1 MPIGNHK
8 GSHVQGR
15 HASGRN
21 ASSASSSYRSAA
33 AQQGASAKPARARQ
47 SQYQHQARQ
56 ASQAERP
63 GGTTAFPSAGAK
75 SGYVSGSY
83 HVPTGEGRR
92 AAIGSRSAQ
101 APIAGGA
108 GQFAAAGVVGGSGGV
123 GQYSR
128 NSYGSAARHN
138 GGNGGKGGG
147 PFRVVFIVAII
158 VLVASL
164 CALGAIGYQ
173 YFAQQRAYGDL
184 EQYAEVSDVQG
195 SGGNVSLSSLSVDWD
210 SLRAINP
217 DIVAWI
223 YVPDTP
229 INYPVVQGVDN
240 EEYLHKAFDGSTG
253 WLASAGT
260 IFLDSNNKSDLT
272 DRNSGLYGH
281 HMNDGSMFASLADFV
296 DQSTFDSHRDIYV
309 LTPSGNYRLTTFA
322 VVKTVGS
329 DAIVQTSFADD
340 ASYQAY
346 VQDKLDRS
354 SVSQSGTVLTASD
367 VKQSMLFSTCEYTQ
381 NDGRSVLF
389 AAVVET
395 TAANDPYL
403 TGTQQGTTNLSS
415 NTNTVMDRDY

>member
-8 GSHVQGR
+8 GSHAQGR
-15 HASGRN
+15 HAAGQGAHSG
-21 ASSASSSYRSAA
+21 SYQSAA
-33 AQQGASAKPARARQ
+33 SQQGQYSQPARPQQPHHQGQ
-47 SQYQHQARQ
+47 SQAGAAH
-56 ASQAERP
+56 P
-63 GGTTAFPSAGAK
+63 GGTTAFPSAGA
-75 SGYVSGSY
+75 SGGYVPGSY
-83 HVPTGEGRR
+83 HVPTVPTAGFQPANG
-92 AAIGSRSAQ
+92 AASQQVPPAN
-101 APIAGGA
+101 GA
-108 GQFAAAGVVGGSGGV
+108 GQFAAAGGT

-128 NSYGSAARHN
+128 NSYGSAARQN
-138 GGNGGKGGG
+138 GGNNKNGGG
-147 PFRVVFIVAII
+147 PWRVVFIVAII

-173 YFAQQRAYGDL
+173 YFAQQRAYNDL
-184 EQYAEVSDVQG
+184 EQYAQVSDAQG
-195 SGGNVSLSSLSVDWD
+195 SGTVSLSSLTVDWD

-229 INYPVVQGVDN
+229 INYPVVQGADN

-260 IFLDSNNKSDLT
+260 IFLDSTNKSDLS
-272 DRNSGLYGH
+272 DRNSALYGH

-309 LTPSGNYRLTTFA
+309 LTPNGNYRLTTFA

-340 ASYQAY
+340 SSYRAY
-346 VQDKLDRS
+346 IQDKLDRS
-354 SVSQSGTVLTASD
+354 SVSQSGTVFTAAD

-395 TAANDPYL
+395 TATNDPYL
-403 TGTQQGTTNLSS
+403 TGTQQGTTNLTSG
-415 NTNTVMDRDY
+415 TDTVMDRNY

>member
-8 GSHVQGR
+8 GSHAQGS
-15 HASGRN
+15 HASGQGVRP
-21 ASSASSSYRSAA
+21 ASYRS
-33 AQQGASAKPARARQ
+33 GG
-47 SQYQHQARQ
+47 SQYGAAGKTAKVQQTSHWPQGKPSTPRHNGNVAYPEAGSSRRYAPGNYRVPTVSGYQ
-56 ASQAERP
+56 ASTGAAVGRVPSPNGRSQCVDP
-63 GGTTAFPSAGAK
+63 GDA
-75 SGYVSGSY
+75 
-83 HVPTGEGRR
+83 
-92 AAIGSRSAQ
+92 
-101 APIAGGA
+101 
-108 GQFAAAGVVGGSGGV
+108 

-128 NSYGSAARHN
+128 DSYGSVGRRK
-138 GGNGGKGGG
+138 GGSSGKGGG
-147 PFRVVFIVAII
+147 PWRVVFIVAIV

-164 CALGAIGYQ
+164 CALGAIAYQ
-173 YFAQQRAYGDL
+173 YFAQQRAYSDL
-184 EQYAEVSDVQG
+184 EQYADVSDTQG
-195 SGGNVSLSSLSVDWD
+195 SGAISLSSLTVDWD

-229 INYPVVQGVDN
+229 INYPVVQGSDN
-240 EEYLHKAFDGSTG
+240 DEYLHKAFDGSTG

-260 IFLDSNNKSDLT
+260 IFLDSANKSDLT
-272 DRNSGLYGH
+272 DRNNALYGH

-309 LTPSGNYRLTTFA
+309 LTPSGNYRLITFA

-340 ASYQAY
+340 ASYRSY

-354 SVSQSGTVLTASD
+354 SVTQSGTVLTAAD

-403 TGTQQGTTNLSS
+403 TGTQSGTTNLSS
-415 NTNTVMDRDY
+415 NTDTVMDRDY

>member
-8 GSHVQGR
+8 GSHAQGR
-15 HASGRN
+15 HAAGQGVRP
-21 ASSASSSYRSAA
+21 ASYRSAA
-33 AQQGASAKPARARQ
+33 SQQGGSAQPARAHRPH
-47 SQYQHQARQ
+47 HQAQNQ
-56 ASQAERP
+56 AAAARS
-63 GGTTAFPSAGAK
+63 GGTTAFPSAGA
-75 SGYVSGSY
+75 SGGYVPGSY
-83 HVPTGEGRR
+83 HVPTAPTARR
-92 AAIGSRSAQ
+92 QPSNGAASRQVPPAN
-101 APIAGGA
+101 GA
-108 GQFAAAGVVGGSGGV
+108 GQFAASGNA

-128 NSYGSAARHN
+128 NSYGSAARQN

-147 PFRVVFIVAII
+147 PWRVVFVVAII

-173 YFAQQRAYGDL
+173 YFAQQRAYNDL
-184 EQYAEVSDVQG
+184 EQYAQVSDAQG
-195 SGGNVSLSSLSVDWD
+195 SGTVSLSSLTVDWD

-229 INYPVVQGVDN
+229 INYPVVQGADN

-260 IFLDSNNKSDLT
+260 IFLDSTNKSDLS
-272 DRNSGLYGH
+272 DRNSALYGH

-309 LTPSGNYRLTTFA
+309 LTPNGNYRLTTFA

-340 ASYQAY
+340 SSYRAY
-346 VQDKLDRS
+346 IQDKLDRS
-354 SVSQSGTVLTASD
+354 SVSQSGTVLAAAD

-395 TAANDPYL
+395 TATNDPYL
-403 TGTQQGTTNLSS
+403 TGTQQGTTNLTSG
-415 NTNTVMDRDY
+415 TDTVMDRNY